1 MRRFFVNRVK
11 PRNRYLNVEA
21 GVQKVKKVKISRR
34 GQLASQPPST
44 PSQPAKL
51 AKPDSRP
58 AQPGSKPASQDN
70 QPVIGKV

>member
-1 MRRFFVNRVK
+1 MYDFEANRVK

-21 GVQKVKKVKISRR
+21 GFQKFLKVKISRR

-44 PSQPAKL
+44 PSQPAKP